1 MNTTQTKTHANLL
14 KKYHTLCTKLGM
26 SKDEKDQLLTAYG
39 VGSSTRLTI
48 SQLRELTAKLEAMHK
63 PKQDQGDKWRK
74 RLIAVIDGWLRA
86 MNHAPNIDLIKG
98 VACRAAGGRKH
109 FNEIP
114 LEQLRSLYYA
124 FKNKSKDLERVD
136 RITAEQIDIQAHLN

>member
-48 SQLRELTAKLEAMHK
+48 SQLKELTAKLEALHK
-63 PKQDQGDKWRK
+63 PKQAQGDKWRK
-74 RLIAVIDGWLRA
+74 RLIAAIDGWLRA
-86 MNHAPNIDLIKG
+86 MNHEPNIDLIKSI
-98 VACRAAGGRKH
+98 ACRAAGSGKR

-124 FKNKSKDLERVD
+124 FKNKSKDLKKVD
-136 RITAEQIDIQAHLN
+136 LLTAEQMDIQAHLN